1 MSLFLELD
9 PIFKIGTL
17 LAELQVILAA
27 DGGGY
32 LADLFVNF
40 TRIDLKNNS
49 LLYFFSSSL

>member
-1 MSLFLELD
+1 MFILTCVCFPEEVSMSLFLELV

-32 LADLFVNF
+32 
-40 TRIDLKNNS
+40 
-49 LLYFFSSSL
+49 

>member
-1 MSLFLELD
+1 MSLFLELV

-32 LADLFVNF
+32 LADLFVN
-40 TRIDLKNNS
+40 LK
-49 LLYFFSSSL
+49 YPKMI